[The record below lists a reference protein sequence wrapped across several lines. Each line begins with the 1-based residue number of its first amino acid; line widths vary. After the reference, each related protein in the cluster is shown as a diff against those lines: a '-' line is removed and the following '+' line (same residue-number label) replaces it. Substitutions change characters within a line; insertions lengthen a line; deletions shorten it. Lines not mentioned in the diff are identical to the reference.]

1 MQKSGGKV
9 EVENYII
16 PRIIF
21 RFKSRGRTME
31 GQESKAKPE
40 KSYTYSRKRRKN
52 FSNDKQGRRKVTI
65 ANHSAVTDKA
75 FWHRLISST
84 T

>member
-1 MQKSGGKV
+1 V

-21 RFKSRGRTME
+21 RFKSRGRTIE

-40 KSYTYSRKRRKN
+40 KSQTYTRKKRKN
-52 FSNDKQGRRKVTI
+52 FSGGKLGRRKVI
-65 ANHSAVTDKA
+65 MDKHSAVTDKA
-75 FWHRLISST
+75 LWQRLISFST
-84 T
+84 R

>member
-1 MQKSGGKV
+1 V
-9 EVENYII
+9 EEENYII

-40 KSYTYSRKRRKN
+40 KSYTYSSKKRKK
-52 FSNDKQGRRKVTI
+52 FSGGKLGRRKVI
-65 ANHSAVTDKA
+65 VANHSAVTDKA
-75 FWHRLISST
+75 F
-84 T
+84 